1 MYIKTFEDVRK
12 YILTNTHINLFV
24 EYGLSNLFGTVMVDP
39 AFYVLEKDGGTKNND
54 AGQLKAAA
62 NAETGLYCN
71 KEIKFFQ
78 KTFDKSK
85 SRGYNKIQYLL
96 KCSEG
101 NE

>member
-1 MYIKTFEDVRK
+1 MCWTERVCGSVR
-12 YILTNTHINLFV
+12 IQFTTAR
-24 EYGLSNLFGTVMVDP
+24 P
-39 AFYVLEKDGGTKNND
+39 

-85 SRGYNKIQYLL
+85 SRGYNKIQYPL